1 MLIKDISATAAHDPE
16 TEREKSCSKKKK
28 RERESLVFRKCTA
41 AFNQMSRVAEQR
53 LTPACLIGMVS
64 PADIYEY
71 GQRK

>member
-1 MLIKDISATAAHDPE
+1 MLVKDISATAAHDPE
-16 TEREKSCSKKKK
+16 TEK
-28 RERESLVFRKCTA
+28 RNLARKQKRESLVFWNCTT
-41 AFNQMSRVAEQR
+41 AFNQMSRVAEQC